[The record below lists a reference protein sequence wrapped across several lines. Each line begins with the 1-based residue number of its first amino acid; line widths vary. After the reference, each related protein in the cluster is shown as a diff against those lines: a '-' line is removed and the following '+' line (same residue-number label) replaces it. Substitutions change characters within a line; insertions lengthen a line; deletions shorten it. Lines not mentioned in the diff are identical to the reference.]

1 MKYFLSIII
10 ALISLMHLQAREA
23 SLQISLQDSS
33 FFVCEIRGKS
43 YDRPQQE
50 LIVQKLQPGLCKVKI
65 EKLMKRSDGNTI
77 RVEFFT
83 GDVFLE
89 EGFFHHFVLNNE
101 NEMILSNKYELT
113 ARSNSRQVASV
124 RTRPHISEA
133 RFQEELNLLRAI
145 GPEKRR
151 YHAAMQMISTRM
163 ITSSQINRM
172 LTLFERPRLKMKLV
186 EFGRIYV
193 CDPQNYQTVV
203 NNFYLRD

>member
-1 MKYFLSIII
+1 MKYFLSILV
-10 ALISLMHLQAREA
+10 ALSSLIQLQARESA
-23 SLQISLQDSS
+23 LRVSLQDSS

-50 LIVQKLQPGLCKVKI
+50 LEVQRLQPGLCKVKI
-65 EKLMKRSDGNTI
+65 QKLMKRSDGNTI
-77 RVEFFT
+77 RVELFT

-101 NEMILSNKYELT
+101 NEMILSNKYEIS
-113 ARSNSRQVASV
+113 AKSNSRQVSSV

-145 GPEKRR
+145 RPEKRR
-151 YHAAMQMISTRM
+151 YHAAMHMISTRM
-163 ITSSQINRM
+163 ITSSQVNRM
-172 LTLFERPRLKMKLV
+172 LNLFERPRLKMRLV

-193 CDPQNYQTVV
+193 SDPQNYKRVV
-203 NNFYLRD
+203 SDFYLRD